1 MRPRFPQ
8 PSSHVTARRPPFAL
22 KKAAERVS
30 SLGSETQQAWS
41 WACPRL
47 QCRAGLGRASGGH
60 AGRGRCTPLAASRW
74 GRAPRLGG
82 RYLGALAP
90 ASASSPLPPQP
101 SRAGAATVRAPAP
114 AQTQPGWPLPWSLGA
129 QPCTCGSARLHA
141 TGSRKG
147 GGSSGIGLRGWQT
160 GGKGR
165 LWWAPLIPETLAP
178 FLSVASCT

>member
-82 RYLGALAP
+82 RYLDALAP
-90 ASASSPLPPQP
+90 ASASSSLSPQP
-101 SRAGAATVRAPAP
+101 SRAAAATVRAPAP